1 MIPLRDAP
9 SAPAW
14 TRQTAEAG
22 LLALSTT
29 RLEVND
35 GKLNTMRSLTL
46 GILLLCAHVDA
57 AAQAPIEDGYRAMYN
72 LQFDDAHRI
81 FDAWQQAHPD
91 DPFAA
96 VSDAAAYLFS
106 EFDRLHILEMEF
118 FLDDRGFDTRLKGDP
133 AQKAKFE
140 QALTKGERL
149 ADAALARSPAD
160 KHALFAKAMAHGLR
174 SDYLGLVEDRYMA
187 SLKSMKAGRIY
198 AERLIA
204 LDPLYGDAYL
214 AIGIENYVLSQKPMP
229 VRWLLRAYG
238 SETDAARGIENVRL
252 CIEHGLYMKPFAR
265 LMLAVA
271 AVRDKNFDHARE
283 LLYAL
288 AKEFPRNPL
297 YSEQADRLP
306 K

>member
-1 MIPLRDAP
+1 
-9 SAPAW
+9 
-14 TRQTAEAG
+14 
-22 LLALSTT
+22 
-29 RLEVND
+29 
-35 GKLNTMRSLTL
+35 
-46 GILLLCAHVDA
+46 
-57 AAQAPIEDGYRAMYN
+57 MYN

-81 FDAWQQAHPD
+81 FGEWQQAHPD

-118 FLDDRGFDTRLKGDP
+118 FLDDREWDATPSGD
-133 AQKAKFE
+133 AELKAKFE

-149 ADAALARSPAD
+149 ADAALARSPKD
-160 KHALFAKAMAHGLR
+160 KEALFAKAMAQGLR
-174 SDYLGLVEDRYMA
+174 SDYLGLVEGRYLA
-187 SLKSMKAGRIY
+187 SLKAMKAGRIH
-198 AERLIA
+198 AEKLLEI
-204 LDPLYGDAYL
+204 DPLYGDAYL
-214 AIGIENYVLSQKPMP
+214 AIGIENYILSQKPMP

-271 AVRDKNFDHARE
+271 AMRDKNFEQARR
-283 LLYAL
+283 LLQAL

-297 YSEQADRLP
+297 YAEQADRLP